1 MVRVDFKIDSECTLH
16 SLNVN
21 KLSKSILIKNAKDK
35 MSCHLTQITKGF
47 NVVAHI
53 GFTPTDRQTA
63 DLATKYYEG
72 LITNIN
78 SSKWRHGDA
87 SKLIPLLD
95 SKTTFL
101 TAYDGELLWVGSD
114 IKCTVSNC
122 RDGACRHISDI
133 IHNDTFCE
141 YESFNISFWQPYKY
155 LFSSEGFSD
164 ADLDTHEV
172 YACANERTQKAAML
186 SSSFSKSFN
195 TLPLT
200 GQMMHNFLPQIFN
213 VFALHAFQAT

>member
-1 MVRVDFKIDSECTLH
+1 
-16 SLNVN
+16 
-21 KLSKSILIKNAKDK
+21 
-35 MSCHLTQITKGF
+35 MSCHLAQIAKGF

-101 TAYDGELLWVGSD
+101 TAYDGELLWVLRFLSKWRLSKWIFVQVQIVQVNIVQVTLLSKCHYCPSEHCPSVIFVQVSILSKWHFCPSD
-114 IKCTVSNC
+114 IFVQV
-122 RDGACRHISDI
+122 
-133 IHNDTFCE
+133 TFLSLGP
-141 YESFNISFWQPYKY
+141 SFHQQLCCVRP
-155 LFSSEGFSD
+155 
-164 ADLDTHEV
+164 
-172 YACANERTQKAAML
+172 ML
-186 SSSFSKSFN
+186 
-195 TLPLT
+195 P
-200 GQMMHNFLPQIFN
+200 
-213 VFALHAFQAT
+213 

>member
-1 MVRVDFKIDSECTLH
+1 MSTLKLIAN

-35 MSCHLTQITKGF
+35 MSCHLAQITKGF

-101 TAYDGELLWVGSD
+101 TAYDGELLY
-114 IKCTVSNC
+114 C
-122 RDGACRHISDI
+122 
-133 IHNDTFCE
+133 
-141 YESFNISFWQPYKY
+141 Y
-155 LFSSEGFSD
+155 
-164 ADLDTHEV
+164 
-172 YACANERTQKAAML
+172 
-186 SSSFSKSFN
+186 
-195 TLPLT
+195 
-200 GQMMHNFLPQIFN
+200 
-213 VFALHAFQAT
+213 